1 MRTRLDVLSLAL
13 AFGITMAAL
22 MFLFGIAAWL
32 TGLWVA
38 AVEMV
43 ATVYIGFAPTPL
55 GSVIGGAW
63 TLLEG
68 LIFGAIVAWLYN
80 VILTITGRG
89 NDSADVLAH

>member
-22 MFLFGIAAWL
+22 MFLFGISAWL
-32 TGLWVA
+32 TGLWGA

-43 ATVYIGFAPTPL
+43 ATVYIGFTPTPL

-63 TLLEG
+63 ALLEG
-68 LIFGAIVAWLYN
+68 LIFGALVAWLYN
-80 VILTITGRG
+80 VILTATGR
-89 NDSADVLAH
+89 DRVSSEVL